1 MKTKISTKSK
11 IAISISIIAFIAA
24 VANIFLQNESIRCM
38 IWGAVV
44 IVWAIDYLVI
54 AEENMKMLKEL
65 TIANYEILLLKSS
78 YIEMG
83 EYIDRMNIPALADIE
98 TRIDNELNDI
108 EIKKKHYAE
117 NLK

>member
-1 MKTKISTKSK
+1 MKIKISKKIK
-11 IAISISIIAFIAA
+11 IAIVISIIAFIAA
-24 VANIFLQNESIRCM
+24 VANIFLQNESLRCM
-38 IWGAVV
+38 IWGALT
-44 IVWAIDYLVI
+44 IVWAIDYI
-54 AEENMKMLKEL
+54 AIAGENTKRLKEL

-108 EIKKKHYAE
+108 EIKKAHYVE

>member
-1 MKTKISTKSK
+1 MKPKISTKSK

-24 VANIFLQNESIRCM
+24 VANVFLQSENIRYM
-38 IWGAVV
+38 IWLAVV
-44 IVWAIDYLVI
+44 IVWGIDYLVV
-54 AEENMKMLKEL
+54 AGENTKMFKEL

-108 EIKKKHYAE
+108 EIKKVHYVE